1 MGFYLFTGCLI
12 WLTQVTNNVNTCTQS
27 IYVTGKCRI
36 RDVLQSVSNQHQ
48 IQVEYLSENV
58 NWLPIPVSYPS
69 GWTLTC
75 KPRSVL
81 ATCTHDMD
89 ISFLFLDSQ
98 TIRWNRVCMCWISFF
113 FIYMRHFIPC
123 MQRKLWWFSQGN
135 CHGPLCFAC
144 GDVNSHLG
152 RIFLYRPVEHCEQ
165 TLVVTGIRSSI
176 HFSVMTKT

>member
-1 MGFYLFTGCLI
+1 MGFYLFTGSLI

-27 IYVTGKCRI
+27 IFVTGKCRI

-113 FIYMRHFIPC
+113 FYLYAPFHPLHAEETVVIFSRQLPWTSLF
-123 MQRKLWWFSQGN
+123 RLWRCEFSPGTYFLV
-135 CHGPLCFAC
+135 PSSRTLWT
-144 GDVNSHLG
+144 DV
-152 RIFLYRPVEHCEQ
+152 
-165 TLVVTGIRSSI
+165 SSYWNQI
-176 HFSVMTKT
+176 

>member
-27 IYVTGKCRI
+27 IFVTGKCRI

-58 NWLPIPVSYPS
+58 NWLPIPVSYPP

-75 KPRSVL
+75 KPRSVI

-113 FIYMRHFIPC
+113 LFICAISSPACR
-123 MQRKLWWFSQGN
+123 GN
-135 CHGPLCFAC
+135 CVGFLKATAMDLFVSPVAMWILTW
-144 GDVNSHLG
+144 DV
-152 RIFLYRPVEHCEQ
+152 
-165 TLVVTGIRSSI
+165 
-176 HFSVMTKT
+176 FSCTVQQNIVNRR